1 MGGFN
6 YGGYGDGTNWS
17 KERGD
22 GPAPG
27 GGSHGTGGGNSGGSG
42 QSNSALHWSVMNT
55 GDTYKSKW
63 GTVKINGLGD
73 AVMDGVVITY
83 ENSSLVEDERGMLVY
98 VLNSKLAKET
108 KPFKNYGNNE
118 SLTNK
123 KRAGKNPVSE
133 YAIPKGI
140 YESFLKGVVP
150 NGYWINDGKVM
161 TRITETYEINGG
173 GKGNDRIGTR
183 KRDVEIASLT
193 NAYERGKKNG
203 GGTNHGK
210 STQAYAPPLTWG
222 PWVELAGSTGRN
234 VYTINFDTESQ
245 APSTFDVQI
254 EYPGSDGTKSIKTM
268 GPGSYQVT
276 DNYGIGKERARFKS
290 HSVGQN
296 IRVNY

>member
-42 QSNSALHWSVMNT
+42 QSNSALHWSVMKT

-193 NAYERGKKNG
+193 NAYERGKKG
-203 GGTNHGK
+203 GGTNHNK
-210 STQAYAPPLTWG
+210 SKQAYAPPLTWG
-222 PWVELAGSTGRN
+222 PWVDLGESVGRN
-234 VYTINFDTESQ
+234 VYTVNFDTESD
-245 APSTFDVQI
+245 APSSFDVQI
-254 EYPGSDGTKSIKTM
+254 EYAGSDGMKSIKTM
-268 GPGSYQVT
+268 GPGSYQIT
-276 DNYGIGKERARFKS
+276 DNYGAGKDRARFKS
-290 HSVGQN
+290 HSIGQN
-296 IRVNY
+296 IKITY